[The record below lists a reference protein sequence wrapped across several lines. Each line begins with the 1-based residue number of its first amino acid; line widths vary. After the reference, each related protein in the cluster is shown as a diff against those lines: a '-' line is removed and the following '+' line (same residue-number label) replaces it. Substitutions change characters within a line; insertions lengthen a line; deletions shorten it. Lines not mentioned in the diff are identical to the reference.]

1 MQAIRLKNVWFTDK
15 EKKKIKE
22 ELQEVT
28 SFISSLKFV
37 TMRRFKDVINYQ
49 VLMINYRKSPSESKA
64 K

>member
-1 MQAIRLKNVWFTDK
+1 MFVLQI
-15 EKKKIKE
+15 KKKKKGKE

-28 SFISSLKFV
+28 SFIISSLRFV
-37 TMRRFKDVINYQ
+37 KMRRFKDVINYQ

>member
-1 MQAIRLKNVWFTDK
+1 MFVLQI
-15 EKKKIKE
+15 KKKKKGKE

-28 SFISSLKFV
+28 SFIISSLRFV